1 MDKVR
6 MATQE
11 EIKGLADFSNL
22 TPGSVVFAYEK
33 QNGEPDFAIV
43 RPVLELDLAFC
54 KTNPR
59 RRLWFL
65 ANIETALRATG
76 HTEYQFEVDPADTEY
91 QNIIHQHTGAERTSD
106 PQEIRYKKVL

>member
-6 MATQE
+6 MASPE
-11 EIKGLADFSNL
+11 EIKTLSDFANL

-33 QNGEPDFAIV
+33 KDGEPDFAIV
-43 RPVLELDLAFC
+43 RPVVELDLAFC

-65 ANIETALRATG
+65 ANIETAMRATG
-76 HTEYQFEVDPADTEY
+76 YTEYQFEVDPADDTYNEV
-91 QNIIHQHTGAERTSD
+91 ITHLGAERTSD
-106 PQEIRYKKVL
+106 PQEIRYRKVL